1 MRRTGFKVI
10 LRKDFVMSRYAS
22 KPKTFFLSFRVN
34 KLERELL
41 QEASEKTGRDVST
54 LLRQSLKTVIKEVQA
69 D

>member
-1 MRRTGFKVI
+1 
-10 LRKDFVMSRYAS
+10 MSHYAGE
-22 KPKTFFLSFRVN
+22 PKTFVLSFRVN
-34 KLERELL
+34 KLEREQL